1 MQYRIQ
7 VSSEEAK
14 DFELLLQI
22 EATATFLQLHNLIIE
37 SCKYDVGQMASFFTV
52 NEKGQRLQEISLVE
66 LSSSGVELDVA
77 VMDVATLKE
86 FIGKSIKRIE
96 YQYDFFGDRYF
107 SLAIDIVQEGAQKEP
122 FILQK
127 KGVPPSQIALEGF
140 EGLDFS
146 AKQKEEEMDYE
157 KYLSSFE
164 DCRESDSDNQSIENW
179 EDDDFE

>member
-14 DFELLLQI
+14 DFGLLLQI

-37 SCKYDVGQMASFFTV
+37 TCEYDATQMASFFTV

-66 LSSSGVELDVA
+66 LSSAGVELDVA
-77 VMDVATLKE
+77 VMDVATLRE
-86 FIGKSIKRIE
+86 FVGKFIQRME

-107 SLAIDIVQEGAQKEP
+107 SLAIETVQEGAQKEP
-122 FILQK
+122 FVLRK
-127 KGVPPSQIALEGF
+127 KGMPPPQIALDGF

-146 AKQKEEEMDYE
+146 EEPKKEEMDYE

-164 DCRESDSDNQSIENW
+164 DCRENDSTNQSIENW
-179 EDDDFE
+179 EDDNFE